1 MANSLVQ
8 FRTDDATRNEAADIC
23 ERLGIDL
30 PTYMRMC
37 IARLIQEN
45 GIPFS
50 MKLEKKTGNRA
61 VDAMKAAS
69 RIAEENGIS
78 DMSLEEINAESIIRA
93 NNIMVRAGTV
103 AVVPENS
110 MHFALIIAADAT
122 GLPIE
127 FFNKL
132 KPRDAIKVKN
142 IVTHF
147 FYGED

>member
-1 MANSLVQ
+1 MDQ
-8 FRTDDATRNEAADIC
+8 
-23 ERLGIDL
+23 
-30 PTYMRMC
+30 
-37 IARLIQEN
+37 
-45 GIPFS
+45 
-50 MKLEKKTGNRA
+50 KKTERKEIVEVKDGAVEVIPDEERTLELTRA
-61 VDAMKAAS
+61 YAF
-69 RIAEENGIS
+69 EGETIS
-78 DMSLEEINAESIIRA
+78 CLDFSGLEEKINAESMIRA
-93 NNIMVRAGTV
+93 NNIMVHAGTV

-127 FFNKL
+127 FFKKL

>member
-1 MANSLVQ
+1 MEQKKA
-8 FRTDDATRNEAADIC
+8 
-23 ERLGIDL
+23 
-30 PTYMRMC
+30 
-37 IARLIQEN
+37 
-45 GIPFS
+45 
-50 MKLEKKTGNRA
+50 EKKEIVEVKDGAVEVIPDEERTLELTRA
-61 VDAMKAAS
+61 YAF
-69 RIAEENGIS
+69 EGETIS
-78 DMSLEEINAESIIRA
+78 SLDFSGLEEINAESIIRA

-127 FFNKL
+127 FFKKL